1 MLEYDEW
8 AVPGEVEYAGKKAAE
23 IEARLQKHHN
33 DLKNDRGCRNAYM
46 CIQIT
51 EHVIGRFAVTL
62 SWSVWN
68 PPADIF
74 PSNEMILDWYR
85 DTIAPIDSPKIF
97 DLPVDD
103 VRSRLPEWD
112 ESLLPDESRKDIL
125 RMHSARYKVV
135 CGIKDLDG
143 DYDGIKG
150 AYNLGNT
157 KCSKIMET
165 FIKKLDTR
173 NRLVTFTELE
183 EQIGKHIMSYEG
195 KTIWKK
201 MMNGRTAVLKKVIWF
216 VIKAP

>member
-74 PSNEMILDWYR
+74 PSNEMMLDWYR
-85 DTIAPIDSPKIF
+85 DTMMAYPVMKEVQVAETSREYHYYDKERKQF
-97 DLPVDD
+97 DWEDF
-103 VRSRLPEWD
+103 SRI
-112 ESLLPDESRKDIL
+112 RK
-125 RMHSARYKVV
+125 
-135 CGIKDLDG
+135 
-143 DYDGIKG
+143 
-150 AYNLGNT
+150 T
-157 KCSKIMET
+157 WE
-165 FIKKLDTR
+165 
-173 NRLVTFTELE
+173 
-183 EQIGKHIMSYEG
+183 
-195 KTIWKK
+195 
-201 MMNGRTAVLKKVIWF
+201 
-216 VIKAP
+216 